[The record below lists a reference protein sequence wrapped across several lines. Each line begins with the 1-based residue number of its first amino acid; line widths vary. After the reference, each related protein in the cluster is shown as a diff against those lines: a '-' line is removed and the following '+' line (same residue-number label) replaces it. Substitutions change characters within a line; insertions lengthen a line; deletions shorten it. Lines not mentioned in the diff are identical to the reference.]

1 VVFVPAKDPALRAAS
16 TRFAALARHR
26 PAGDPAVA
34 QARRELRRAQF
45 EAEVRRSIHRF
56 VMATERDL
64 AGTDGRGDRVD
75 HGGAR

>member
-1 VVFVPAKDPALRAAS
+1 VPAKDPALRAAS

-26 PAGDPAVA
+26 PASDPAVA
-34 QARRELRRAQF
+34 EARRDLRRAQF
-45 EAEVRRSIHRF
+45 EVEVRRSIYRL

-64 AGTDGRGDRVD
+64 AGADDRDDRVD

>member
-16 TRFAALARHR
+16 TRFAALTRHR

-45 EAEVRRSIHRF
+45 EAEVLRSIHRF
-56 VMATERDL
+56 VMATEQDL
-64 AGTDGRGDRVD
+64 AGADVLDNRVD
-75 HGGAR
+75 LGSAR

>member
-26 PAGDPAVA
+26 PANDPAVT
-34 QARRELRRAQF
+34 QARRELRRVQF
-45 EAEVRRSIHRF
+45 EVEVRRSMHRF
-56 VMATERDL
+56 LMATERDL
-64 AGTDGRGDRVD
+64 AGADDRVD